1 MMASTSRA
9 LSDEFSSAGISLI
22 FEDPFFGHF
31 LLGVNRIFSEEG
43 PTLWVKP
50 TEDDKV
56 ILGVNPHFWS
66 NQLNTEE
73 LRMGGIKHEI
83 LHLVFKHLTR
93 VDETEGP
100 RKKYRNLKLFNIAA
114 DLVVN
119 QYIKDPWLIEGCVTL
134 ATFSDLNLEK
144 EQDLDYYYNKLA
156 DFYKDQA
163 GIKLPDTIYSDIGD
177 PDGAGDDVCPT
188 CGSKLEKEEES
199 DSDEGSGSGQGE
211 GEEEEE
217 SDSDEGSG
225 SGHDQ
230 DETGSDAGTCPD
242 CGHDLESEKGEGK
255 GEGEGGGEPPSS
267 WENLQSSLSNKPG
280 SRGGYHGFWEQMR
293 DLPDAKREIMENWI
307 DQQIVT
313 AVTRT
318 ESTNTW
324 GSLPGGIIEYLKN
337 FMESRKSKVNW
348 RRKLRLFTETSQQTF
363 ISNTFKRPSRRYK
376 RLSTSPDGTPM
387 YQMKDGKLIKDEDGN
402 HVPVWEPKYPGLKVR
417 QKCKLLIGI
426 DTSGSLSSETDVPLF
441 FNEIHHISKGD
452 VDITIVEADTCIQRI
467 YSYPTKEQVSIMGRG
482 GTDFNEI
489 IKFANGEEITHK
501 MRLLR
506 GKNWIEQTSMKLSSP
521 VDGLIYFT
529 DGHASKPSAEP
540 KINIIWAIAGYGAS
554 RDLSKYNHLPGEKVI
569 IEESLKN

>member
-93 VDETEGP
+93 VDEKEGP

-119 QYIKDPWLIEGCVTL
+119 QYIKDLWLIEGCVTL

-188 CGSKLEKEEES
+188 CGSKLEEEEES
-199 DSDEGSGSGQGE
+199 DADEGSGSGQ
-211 GEEEEE
+211 
-217 SDSDEGSG
+217 
-225 SGHDQ
+225 DQ
-230 DETGSDAGTCPD
+230 DEAGSDAGTCPD

-267 WENLQSSLSNKPG
+267 WENLQSSLSDKPG

-307 DQQIVT
+307 DQQIIT

-387 YQMKDGKLIKDEDGN
+387 YQMKDGKLVKDEDGN

-417 QKCKLLIGI
+417 QKCNLLIGI

-489 IKFANGEEITHK
+489 IKFANGEEISHK
-501 MRLLR
+501 LRLLR
-506 GKNWIEQTSMKLSSP
+506 GKVWVEQASIKLKSP

-529 DGHASKPSAEP
+529 DGHAPKPRTEP
-540 KINIIWAIAGYGAS
+540 KVDIVWVIAGYGAS
-554 RDLSKYNHLPGEKVI
+554 RDLSKYTHLPGEKVI
-569 IEESLKN
+569 IEESLTAKSVF